1 MLTYFGLVGYGGAC
15 CARRWLCSHVLKVLR
30 FLSSL
35 MPGGREFHTVLLRV
49 VVYVARCAALLPL
62 CEWRLLCECT
72 WVIVV

>member
-1 MLTYFGLVGYGGAC
+1 MLTYSGLVGYGGAC

-49 VVYVARCAALLPL
+49 VVYVVRCAALRASA
-62 CEWRLLCECT
+62 CMG
-72 WVIVV
+72 I

>member
-35 MPGGREFHTVLLRV
+35 MLGGMGVPYCTFAV
-49 VVYVARCAALLPL
+49 VVYVARC
-62 CEWRLLCECT
+62 EWRVLCECT

>member
-49 VVYVARCAALLPL
+49 VVYVVRCAAL
-62 CEWRLLCECT
+62 RASAGMG
-72 WVIVV
+72 I

>member
-49 VVYVARCAALLPL
+49 VVYVVRAVCSSACFGLYGYIVTAAL
-62 CEWRLLCECT
+62 
-72 WVIVV
+72 